1 MKTLTTIK
9 EAETNKTLKVHVNK
23 MHHYVQRV
31 KNANLQY
38 ELLERRRRILMTLT
52 IAKKN
57 TASYNVDMDDIPNLE
72 NSYDEQAF
80 KSTESINR

>member
-1 MKTLTTIK
+1 
-9 EAETNKTLKVHVNK
+9 